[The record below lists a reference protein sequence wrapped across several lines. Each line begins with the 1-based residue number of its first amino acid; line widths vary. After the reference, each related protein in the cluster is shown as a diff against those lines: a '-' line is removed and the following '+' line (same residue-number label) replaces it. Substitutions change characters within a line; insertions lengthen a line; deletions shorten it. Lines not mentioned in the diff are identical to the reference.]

1 MSMSWYTWV
10 FDGLGTTV
18 LIGSGTALYRKY
30 LAMRPQRPPVLAI
43 SVDQPAI
50 VIPSP
55 PERASTEPTP
65 IQISGEI
72 EAVLPFDREHAKE
85 KYIGLNV
92 LWKVRFASVKC
103 WNDTSIENGA
113 VVNAQRCYFIC
124 FFEETPY
131 YMVTF
136 SLKTVPPEFKILR
149 EGSMIWVQG
158 TIKSVESRSINLEV
172 DPAQIEI
179 ASR

>member
-1 MSMSWYTWV
+1 MSWYTWV

-30 LAMRPQRPPVLAI
+30 LAMRPQRPPVLTI
-43 SVDQPAI
+43 SADQPAI
-50 VIPSP
+50 VIASP

-65 IQISGEI
+65 IQISEEI
-72 EAVLPFDREHAKE
+72 EAVLPFDREHAKD

-92 LWKVRFASVKC
+92 LWKVVFAAVKC
-103 WNDTSIENGA
+103 LDDKSIEDGA
-113 VVNAQRCYFIC
+113 VVDAQRWYFMCYFG
-124 FFEETPY
+124 ETPY

-136 SLKTVPPEFKILR
+136 NLKTVPPEFKVLR
-149 EGSMIWVQG
+149 KGSMMWVQG
-158 TIKSVESRSINLEV
+158 RIRSVESMSINLEV
-172 DPAQIEI
+172 EPAQLEI